1 MAARRQQMNVEHHE
15 RRPPDIESIKRE
27 RELRVREIQ
36 METVLKNFIT
46 YLIYVLILLFIAYN
60 NRDPDSYHLNANIQN
75 TFVTDDFNEVC
86 VTFAPHMLAFC

>member
-1 MAARRQQMNVEHHE
+1 MASRRQQMNVEHHE

-60 NRDPDSYHLNANIQN
+60 NRDPRLLPPQRQHSEHICYGRL
-75 TFVTDDFNEVC
+75 
-86 VTFAPHMLAFC
+86 